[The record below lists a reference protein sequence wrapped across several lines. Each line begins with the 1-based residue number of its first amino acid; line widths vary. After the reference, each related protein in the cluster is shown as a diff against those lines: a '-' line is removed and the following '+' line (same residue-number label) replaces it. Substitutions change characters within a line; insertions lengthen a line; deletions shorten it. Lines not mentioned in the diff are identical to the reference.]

1 MSPLQSLRHFF
12 GGSPDEAP
20 TAAEDIV
27 KLLGPG
33 QLVVLSAACC
43 DAMSSP
49 KDDEMALNLAQ
60 AMELA
65 GGNYTIAL
73 TTLTDT
79 QKQLRAHGAALEG
92 IASTFRDQLSS
103 LFQTQGLAAFPLLLV
118 DGQLAFYGGVPSPQ
132 AIAHRLAGG
141 SAPPQTGA

>member
-1 MSPLQSLRHFF
+1 MSPLQSLRRLF
-12 GGSPDEAP
+12 GGSADEAP
-20 TAAEDIV
+20 TASKDIV

-33 QLVVLSAACC
+33 HVVVLSAACC

-49 KDDEMALNLAQ
+49 KDDEMAANLAQ

-73 TTLTDT
+73 ATLTDT
-79 QKQLRAHGAALEG
+79 QKQLRAHGTALEG
-92 IASTFRDQLSS
+92 IASTFRDQLST

-118 DGQLAFYGGVPSPQ
+118 EGQLAFYGGVPSPK
-132 AIAHRLAGG
+132 AIAQRLTAGG
-141 SAPPQTGA
+141 ATPETGA